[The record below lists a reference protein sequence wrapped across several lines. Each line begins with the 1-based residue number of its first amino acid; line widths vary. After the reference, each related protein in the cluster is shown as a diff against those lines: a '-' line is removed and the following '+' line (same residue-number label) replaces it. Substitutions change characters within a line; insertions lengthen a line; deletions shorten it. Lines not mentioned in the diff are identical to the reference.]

1 MSFFSLFTFFYC
13 LYSNSNN
20 LYQYLFII
28 PLIYSIAN
36 ITFTVFLIHKET
48 YGLNIIFYI
57 AYVLIFIRYVLTPF
71 FIIFSGKFIS
81 WGWGPNPLKGS
92 MLFAEILMSLEI
104 IIIYCTQYFSIK
116 YYSKRYRNIFNNQ
129 AKSFTKNNCDH
140 LLVLSVYAL
149 FSGTL
154 VLCFQPS
161 LLSIG
166 SLIKNAITNDPTIFT
181 GNDNLYGAFTI
192 LSDTFKKVI
201 VIILFILLQKSY
213 KKNKGHLYYF
223 HLFWGI
229 SIILLSVLLNMGYN
243 RLRIIFA
250 LVLGLYFTRYILGK
264 IPLTFYVVL
273 SMGLIIPV
281 ILISINKFSYAFSS
295 STSPVKS
302 VIATMSGQ
310 FQDYFSGP
318 RLVGQMIDM
327 KKYGSFNINISTFIN
342 DFTGSLPFISNYV
355 NQANRINYYFNI
367 FNGMSNQ
374 SLIAPILGIGYVYFP
389 AFPFLFSIIF
399 EHYVIKLDFLMTRS
413 NKISYKYI
421 YAYMGYV
428 CSMCMGYSTQNIYA
442 QFMNAFIPL
451 IILLKLN
458 DVPFKAR
465 MGENK
470 GKFLIG
476 MNNTKNN

>member
-13 LYSNSNN
+13 LSSNSNS

-36 ITFTVFLIHKET
+36 ITFTVFLIRTET

-71 FIIFSGKFIS
+71 FTIFSVKFVS

-92 MLFAEILMSLEI
+92 MLFAEILMSLEL

-181 GNDNLYGAFTI
+181 GNNNLYGAFTI

-213 KKNKGHLYYF
+213 IKNKGHLYYL

-229 SIILLSVLLNMGYN
+229 SIILLSVLLNMGNN
-243 RLRIIFA
+243 RLGIVFA

-264 IPLTFYVVL
+264 IPLNIYVVL
-273 SMGLIIPV
+273 SMGLIISV
-281 ILISINKFSYAFSS
+281 IVISINKFSYAFSL

-302 VIATMSGQ
+302 VITTMIGQ
-310 FQDYFSGP
+310 FQDYFAGP

-442 QFMNAFIPL
+442 QFINAFIPL

-458 DVPFKAR
+458 DVTFKAR

-476 MNNTKNN
+476 MNNTKKN